1 MITPAARGSITSK
14 KNSPGEIGRTVVGWT
29 KTLGRRG
36 PLKTKLMDEAAHF
49 RL

>member
-14 KNSPGEIGRTVVGWT
+14 KICRARSGGPSSA
-29 KTLGRRG
+29 GRRRWADAAR
-36 PLKTKLMDEAAHF
+36 LKTKLMDEAAHF